1 MKKKEED
8 FTISISCNPRVVKKM
23 DDFIHTNLDG
33 ITIKDIIVPIECPK
47 TIAFSDICTMFA
59 ASVKYTIFKTKLDIS
74 TKNEIE
80 LVLIKI
86 VPIDNTNMNIKL
98 VGLPSSVSIIEEI
111 ICVHEWK
118 LHSQFVN
125 TSHQIISN
133 MFKNRAEFFHIMCE
147 RNLSKFIKVYQTSYG
162 NPNPGLTITAFIK
175 EKMDIFLDKL
185 AQL

>member
-1 MKKKEED
+1 
-8 FTISISCNPRVVKKM
+8 M

-33 ITIKDIIVPIECPK
+33 ITIKDIIVPIECPE
-47 TIAFSDICTMFA
+47 TIAYSDICTMFA
-59 ASVKYTIFKTKLDIS
+59 ASVKHTIFKTKLDSS

-86 VPIDNTNMNIKL
+86 VPIDNTYMNIKL

-111 ICVHEWK
+111 IRVYKWK

-125 TSHQIISN
+125 TSQEIIRN
-133 MFKNRAEFFHIMCE
+133 MFKNRAEMYHAMCE
-147 RNLSKFIKVYQTSYG
+147 KHLTKYIKVYQTSYG

-175 EKMDIFLDKL
+175 EKMDIFLVKV